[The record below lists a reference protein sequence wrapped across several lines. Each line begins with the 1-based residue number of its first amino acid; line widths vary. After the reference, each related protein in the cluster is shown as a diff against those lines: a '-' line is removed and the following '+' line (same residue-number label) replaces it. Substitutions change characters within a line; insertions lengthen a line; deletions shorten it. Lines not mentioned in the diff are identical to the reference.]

1 MSNTITND
9 IEIIEDDAFS
19 YEGYQVVRGE
29 FFAHVYEPSFT
40 FNNYKVSVN
49 TACIKKLPEFDYVQ
63 ILVNPDDK
71 KLAVRPCREDE
82 KDSFRWCSATAKR
95 SPKQITCRMFF
106 AKVLS
111 LMEWNPNYR
120 YKLLG
125 KLVHSGDELL
135 FIFDLN
141 SPEIYK
147 RTLKEDG
154 KTTTSRTPAYPE
166 DWKNQFGV
174 PVEEHRAAM
183 QINLFNGYAVF
194 GLEEET
200 STPNTSEP
208 VITIK
213 ESEEPAH
220 EQSYEQLSITASIS
234 GDRPQEK
241 PYSYSQENPT
251 PFGRS

>member
-1 MSNTITND
+1 MSRDPMTNE

-63 ILVNPDDK
+63 ILVNPENK
-71 KLAVRPCREDE
+71 KLAVRPCKEDE
-82 KDSFRWCSATAKR
+82 KDSFRWCSATNKR

-111 LMEWNPNYR
+111 LMEWNPDYR

-125 KLVHSGDELL
+125 KLIKSGDELL
-135 FIFDLN
+135 FVFDLN
-141 SPEIYK
+141 APEIYK
-147 RTLKEDG
+147 RTVKEDG
-154 KTTTSRTPAYPE
+154 KTSTARTPAYPE

-174 PVEEHRAAM
+174 PVAEHRAAM

-194 GLEEET
+194 GLEADT
-200 STPNTSEP
+200 QQTTPEAI
-208 VITIK
+208 ITLT
-213 ESEEPAH
+213 ESEEPNN
-220 EQSYEQLSITASIS
+220 EQPYEQLTLNPSFSAN
-234 GDRPQEK
+234 GPKEMQN
-241 PYSYSQENPT
+241 PYS
-251 PFGRS
+251 